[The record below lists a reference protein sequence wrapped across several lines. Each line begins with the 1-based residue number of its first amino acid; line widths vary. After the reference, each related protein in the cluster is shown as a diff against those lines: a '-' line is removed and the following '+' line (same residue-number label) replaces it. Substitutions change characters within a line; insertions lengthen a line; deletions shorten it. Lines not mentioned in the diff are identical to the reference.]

1 MLCHG
6 IFDILMIQVGSQL
19 GAAWVYWVALILV
32 VYWQWQ
38 QYLRVENRDRQECHA
53 AFLDNNHIGW
63 LWLAAIAAHFAF
75 Y

>member
-6 IFDILMIQVGSQL
+6 IADILMIQVGSQL
-19 GAAWVYWVALILV
+19 GAAWVYWAALILV

-38 QYLRVENRDRQECHA
+38 QYLRVESRNRQACHA
-53 AFLDNNHIGW
+53 AFLDNNRIGW